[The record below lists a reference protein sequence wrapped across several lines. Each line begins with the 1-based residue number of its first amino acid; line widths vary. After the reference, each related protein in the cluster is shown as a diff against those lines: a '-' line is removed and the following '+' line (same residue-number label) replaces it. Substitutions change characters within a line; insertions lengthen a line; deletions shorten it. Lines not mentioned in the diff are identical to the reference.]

1 MNYSEAAFCGDYCG
15 KCPNYPEKC
24 HGCVPSVH
32 MDCYF
37 VKCCL
42 EKGIEHCGF
51 CEDFPCK
58 KLSDF
63 VPDDRPECP
72 TGYHVENLRAR
83 MAIGTEAW
91 LKVQREK
98 WKTKHAK

>member
-1 MNYSEAAFCGDYCG
+1 MNYSEVAFCGDYCG

-24 HGCVPSVH
+24 HGCVPSDH

-72 TGYHVENLRAR
+72 TGYHVENLRTR